1 MPLKKKKKKGS
12 GMGAAIGGILLILFS
27 LGAMGGLA
35 AFYYHAPRARVLDK
49 VSLCPTDGPDGIS
62 VVLVDAT
69 DDLPEVAK
77 RQTLQILDDLITSLP
92 AYHKLDIRVLDIDAM
107 RSRSLFARCN
117 PGDGSGLSEW
127 TSNPRAARA
136 RWIENF
142 RKPAR
147 EAIESSLSSARAASS
162 PIMAA
167 LQDIAVDQFSSA
179 AARKAEKT
187 LTVISDMVEFT
198 RDYSQYPRAGDLS
211 YERFRRSPAYLKFR
225 TDIHGSAVKIEYV
238 QRAWMSGQYAADHM
252 EFWRQWR
259 EDSRGSNLSVR
270 RLQGVN

>member
-1 MPLKKKKKKGS
+1 MPRPRSKKNRGTGAALGGIALIS
-12 GMGAAIGGILLILFS
+12 FALLAMGA
-27 LGAMGGLA
+27 LG
-35 AFYYHAPRARVLDK
+35 AFYYYAPRARSLDK
-49 VSLCPTDGPDGIS
+49 VTLCPAEGPDGIS

-77 RQTLQILDDLITSLP
+77 RQTLQILDDQITSLP
-92 AYHKLDIRVLDIDAM
+92 AFHKLDIRILDISKM
-107 RSRSLFARCN
+107 RSRSIFAKCN

-127 TSNPRAARA
+127 TSNPRAARE

-147 EAIESSLSSARAASS
+147 AAVENSLSSAKAESS

-167 LQDIAVDQFSSA
+167 LQDIAVGEFSSA
-179 AARKAEKT
+179 AAKKAQKT
-187 LTVISDMVEFT
+187 LIVISDMIEFT

-211 YERFRRSPAYLKFR
+211 YERFRRSPAYMKFR
-225 TDIHGSAVKIEYV
+225 TDLHDAELKVEYV
-238 QRAWMSGQYAADHM
+238 QRASVSTQFAAAHM
-252 EFWRQWR
+252 KFWQQWTH
-259 EDSRGSNLSVR
+259 DNDGSKFSVR